1 VTEDSHL
8 LDRSEVYSNDGTKVL
23 IGDTIFYNRKTGEGE
38 VFGNMYLEDKERKA
52 ILQGNY
58 GFYNEQ
64 TEYGLATDSA
74 FAIDYSQKDSL
85 YVHGDTLVLITDS
98 VYRDIK
104 AYYEVRFYRADIQG
118 ICDSLHYSSRDSM
131 VYMVGDPVVW
141 NKNNQISGNQIDVYL
156 NDSTIEKVIV
166 KDNALAIQD
175 RGEQQQYNQLSGRDM
190 TALFRNG
197 DLYYVLVEGNAE
209 SLYYLVEKDSTI
221 IGLNKTESPYLSMDI
236 ENEQIKRIKLWS
248 TTTAVTTPLSLLK
261 PEDSLF
267 KRLLLARLSSSD
279 RA

>member
-1 VTEDSHL
+1 
-8 LDRSEVYSNDGTKVL
+8 
-23 IGDTIFYNRKTGEGE
+23 
-38 VFGNMYLEDKERKA
+38 
-52 ILQGNY
+52 
-58 GFYNEQ
+58 
-64 TEYGLATDSA
+64 
-74 FAIDYSQKDSL
+74 
-85 YVHGDTLVLITDS
+85 
-98 VYRDIK
+98 
-104 AYYEVRFYRADIQG
+104 
-118 ICDSLHYSSRDSM
+118 
-131 VYMVGDPVVW
+131 
-141 NKNNQISGNQIDVYL
+141 
-156 NDSTIEKVIV
+156 VIV

-261 PEDSLF
+261 PEDS
-267 KRLLLARLSSSD
+267 RLKGFFWVDYLRPTGPNDISAVTNDAVRKLLNNVSGVSREKISLCNDEGCKSYTFFYFCSI
-279 RA
+279 

>member
-1 VTEDSHL
+1 M
-8 LDRSEVYSNDGTKVL
+8 
-23 IGDTIFYNRKTGEGE
+23 
-38 VFGNMYLEDKERKA
+38 VFN
-52 ILQGNY
+52 
-58 GFYNEQ
+58 NEK

-261 PEDSLF
+261 PEDSLLKGF
-267 KRLLLARLSSSD
+267 FWLDYLRPTGPNDIFRSNERRSSD
-279 RA
+279 ATEQRKRRFEREDITL